1 MNIDLYESLSGQIA
15 LVTGANR
22 GIGAE
27 IAEGLAA
34 HGATVYAGARN
45 PDDVATSTSSVV
57 PIRLD
62 ITDESTIR
70 NVIETIGEDRGRLDI
85 LVNNAGVYG
94 PTGRL
99 GTIDTPNIETTL
111 RTNLHGPMILSRHA
125 LTLLSERAGVR
136 IVNVSSGSGQ
146 FSGGGIDAGHLPY
159 GVSKAG
165 LNAFTNSLASQY
177 PGLLVNAV
185 CPGWVRTEMG
195 GSGAP
200 RSVEKGLKRLFG
212 SLGSSDQIRPVACGE
227 IRKSSN
233 GDSGESLVREVSIYY
248 RSTTRS

>member
-1 MNIDLYESLSGQIA
+1 MDVDHHESLSGQVA

-27 IAEGLAA
+27 ITKQLIELD
-34 HGATVYAGARN
+34 ATVYAAART
-45 PDDVATSTSSVV
+45 PEDVETSRSRTV
-57 PIRLD
+57 RLD
-62 ITDESTIR
+62 VTDEATIR
-70 NVIETIGEDRGRLDI
+70 TAIETISEERGRLDI
-85 LVNNAGVYG
+85 LINNAGVYG
-94 PTGRL
+94 ETGKL
-99 GTIDTPNIETTL
+99 GTLPTDDIDTTL
-111 RTNLHGPMILSRHA
+111 RTNLHGPMILTRHA
-125 LTLLSERAGVR
+125 LTLLAEQSGAR

-200 RSVEKGLKRLFG
+200 RSVEKGAETPVWLARFRSGNPSGRLWRDKRL
-212 SLGSSDQIRPVACGE
+212 IE
-227 IRKSSN
+227 W
-233 GDSGESLVREVSIYY
+233 
-248 RSTTRS
+248 